1 MDKNTEK
8 SVAKSLEAR
17 PELLPCLPEL
27 LVDLWAL
34 GSSPDLVVQMLR
46 PLNPPSRST
55 GALDL
60 GCGKGA
66 VSITLARE
74 LGFRVVGIDACKAF
88 LEEAERKAAEFN
100 VSELC
105 QFRFGDIRE
114 FVNNANNFDIA
125 IYASMG
131 NVLGSFDE
139 CVGKL
144 RGTIHPGGY
153 IVIDDGFLEN
163 PTLIKRGGY
172 EHYLP
177 HDETLKQ
184 LTSQG
189 DTLFQELLLTD
200 EETRSLNEHYIKA
213 MKRRAQTLIQGRPDL
228 NETISRYI
236 REQEIECELIEKHI
250 TRAIWLLKR
259 AE

>member
-1 MDKNTEK
+1 MDDNTEQ
-8 SVAKSLEAR
+8 SISKSLETR
-17 PELLPCLPEL
+17 PELLPYLPEL

-34 GSSPDLVVQMLR
+34 GSSPDLIVEILR
-46 PLNPPSRST
+46 PLNLPSSST
-55 GALDL
+55 RALDL

-105 QFRFGDIRE
+105 QFEFGDIRKSIKAAE
-114 FVNNANNFDIA
+114 NFDIA
-125 IYASMG
+125 VYASMG

-144 RGTIHPGGY
+144 RGTIRPGGY

-163 PTLIKRGGY
+163 PIIIKRGGY

-189 DTLFQELLLTD
+189 NTLFQELLLTE
-200 EETRSLNEHYIKA
+200 EETRSINEHYIKA
-213 MKRRAQTLIQGRPDL
+213 MRRRAQTLIQRHPHL
-228 NETISRYI
+228 HETIPRYI
-236 REQEIECELIEKHI
+236 REQAIECELIEKHI
-250 TRAIWLLKR
+250 TGAIWLLKR